1 MGTKTKMSK
10 LKNTFGLPESL
21 IRSVKQ
27 IHEKELSPKQKEI
40 AKLSPPEHKI
50 DAGDFKKLRNRHNPD
65 LEPETKEK
73 QSFKTESSAEGWKA
87 AEETSKTKM
96 KAQSAFKKQI
106 EAQPPASKTPTVMKM
121 GEETLNEI
129 GDTAKG
135 QQALTKY
142 AVKAS
147 AQDKLKTNISRQVGI
162 HRAIKKLAKA
172 AKPINASYESN
183 ENLIEA
189 PTYPY
194 KANEIAPLLVM
205 LRTVVNFLSS
215 TPALKRIM
223 KEETGLD
230 SEHVDSFIEFLEV
243 LDEEIELAE
252 KKHKDD
258 SEEDEECSPK
268 KPIK

>member
-21 IRSVKQ
+21 ISSVKQ

-50 DAGDFKKLRNRHNPD
+50 DAGDLKKLRNRHNPD

-87 AEETSKTKM
+87 AEETSKAKM

-106 EAQPPASKTPTVMKM
+106 EAQPPASKTQTVMKM
-121 GEETLNEI
+121 GEENDPKKMI
-129 GDTAKG
+129 NAIKARQG
-135 QQALTKY
+135 QGYNPKNDPVQ
-142 AVKAS
+142 
-147 AQDKLKTNISRQVGI
+147 
-162 HRAIKKLAKA
+162 KKLADRLSKHPDTEHIDYS
-172 AKPINASYESN
+172 KLQTNSYENNN
-183 ENLIEA
+183 ELIEA

-230 SEHVDSFIEFLEV
+230 SEHVHSLIEFLEV